1 MTETNDGTRIVTE
14 RQPIRVLIV
23 DDHLLMRDGLELLV
37 STFEDV
43 IVVGTAEDGEQ
54 AVALCA
60 QTQPDVVLMDIVMP
74 VMDGPAATAQIR
86 TRYPQIQVIAL
97 TSFVEEE
104 LIQRSIQAGAIGF
117 LLKNASADQ
126 LSQAIRAA
134 AGGQPTLDPAATQ
147 VLLRGATAS
156 AAPGR
161 DLTERER
168 QVLALLVEGKTN
180 KAIAEELIL
189 SPGTVRVYVSN
200 ILAKLGVGNRTE
212 AVALAIHHGLVN
224 DQ

>member
-74 VMDGPAATAQIR
+74 VMDGPAATVQIR
-86 TRYPQIQVIAL
+86 THYPQTQVIAL

-117 LLKNASADQ
+117 LLKNASAQQ
-126 LSQAIRAA
+126 LSRAIRAA
-134 AGGQPTLDPAATQ
+134 AQDQPTLDPAASAH
-147 VLLRGATAS
+147 VREHGARGS
-156 AAPGR
+156 IMNP
-161 DLTERER
+161 
-168 QVLALLVEGKTN
+168 V
-180 KAIAEELIL
+180 
-189 SPGTVRVYVSN
+189 
-200 ILAKLGVGNRTE
+200 
-212 AVALAIHHGLVN
+212 
-224 DQ
+224 